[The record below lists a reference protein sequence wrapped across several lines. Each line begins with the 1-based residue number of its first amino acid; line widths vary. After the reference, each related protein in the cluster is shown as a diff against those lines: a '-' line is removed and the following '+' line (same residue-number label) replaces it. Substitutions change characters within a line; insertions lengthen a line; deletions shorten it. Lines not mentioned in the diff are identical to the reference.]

1 MPPPLAAEAKPFEDF
16 HFFLEGLVFVFGE
29 VSAELCQM
37 RILCVYV

>member
-16 HFFLEGLVFVFGE
+16 HFPRRAVLYFGE

-37 RILCVYV
+37 WILYVYV